1 MLVLYVSSK
10 LIKRRRMKFMYSALL
25 GNPVEHSI
33 SDVLFEYLNHNI
45 GVLDEYKHKK
55 ILVDSV
61 CLEDKIK
68 HLINDPKCIGLN
80 ITLPYKREV
89 MRYIDN
95 LDRVAEITG
104 SVNNI
109 YKSGNIITGT
119 NTDWKGIYNTLVFF
133 NISHITKC
141 CVLGTGGT
149 ARAAIFT
156 LQKLQISPTVVYRE
170 PISENTR
177 SLIKSFPDLK
187 YITYKELA
195 DQQILNDIEI
205 IINTTPVGMI
215 NYEESLPINFDHLD
229 NVNYKDKYFMDVVFN
244 PLHTK
249 LHEYFGKKGA
259 KIIDG
264 LWVLIFQGIEAF
276 SLWSDKIN
284 DGKYFFSK
292 DDVVLIHTFLEGKIK
307 GK

>member
-33 SDVLFEYLNHNI
+33 SDELFEYLNHNI

-249 LHEYFGKKGA
+249 LHEYFGKEGA

-307 GK
+307 

>member
-33 SDVLFEYLNHNI
+33 SDELFEYLNHNI

-195 DQQILNDIEI
+195 DQQILNDMEI

-244 PLHTK
+244 PLQTK

-292 DDVVLIHTFLEGKIK
+292 DDVVLIHTFLEGKI
-307 GK
+307 

>member
-33 SDVLFEYLNHNI
+33 SDELFEYLNHNI

-195 DQQILNDIEI
+195 DQQILNDMEI

-244 PLHTK
+244 PLQTK

>member
-33 SDVLFEYLNHNI
+33 SDELFEYLNHNI

-195 DQQILNDIEI
+195 DQQILNDMEI

-244 PLHTK
+244 PLQTK

-292 DDVVLIHTFLEGKIK
+292 DDVVLIHTFLEGK
-307 GK
+307 

>member
-33 SDVLFEYLNHNI
+33 SDELFEYLNHNI

-133 NISHITKC
+133 NISHIKKC

-244 PLHTK
+244 PLQTK
-249 LHEYFGKKGA
+249 LHEYFGKRGA

>member
-1 MLVLYVSSK
+1 M
-10 LIKRRRMKFMYSALL
+10 
-25 GNPVEHSI
+25 
-33 SDVLFEYLNHNI
+33 
-45 GVLDEYKHKK
+45 
-55 ILVDSV
+55 

-104 SVNNI
+104 SINNI

-249 LHEYFGKKGA
+249 LHEYFGKRGA

-284 DGKYFFSK
+284 GGKYFFSK

>member
-33 SDVLFEYLNHNI
+33 SDELFEYLNHNI

-244 PLHTK
+244 PLQTK

>member
-33 SDVLFEYLNHNI
+33 SDELFEYLNHNI

-215 NYEESLPINFDHLD
+215 N
-229 NVNYKDKYFMDVVFN
+229 
-244 PLHTK
+244 
-249 LHEYFGKKGA
+249 
-259 KIIDG
+259 
-264 LWVLIFQGIEAF
+264 
-276 SLWSDKIN
+276 
-284 DGKYFFSK
+284 
-292 DDVVLIHTFLEGKIK
+292 
-307 GK
+307 

>member
-1 MLVLYVSSK
+1 
-10 LIKRRRMKFMYSALL
+10 MKFMYSALL

-33 SDVLFEYLNHNI
+33 SDELFEYLNHNI

-55 ILVDSV
+55 ILVDLV

>member
-33 SDVLFEYLNHNI
+33 SDELFEYLNHNI

-244 PLHTK
+244 PLQTK

-307 GK
+307 G

>member
-1 MLVLYVSSK
+1 
-10 LIKRRRMKFMYSALL
+10 MYSALL

-33 SDVLFEYLNHNI
+33 SDELFEYLNHNI

-195 DQQILNDIEI
+195 DQQILNDMEI

-249 LHEYFGKKGA
+249 LHTPCQIIMQLNIGSKLYRPTHLFIQTEESVDQERVLEIVNRHLNNGKQNTNLILSTQHFIPKTNVY
-259 KIIDG
+259 DG
-264 LWVLIFQGIEAF
+264 
-276 SLWSDKIN
+276 
-284 DGKYFFSK
+284 
-292 DDVVLIHTFLEGKIK
+292 
-307 GK
+307 

>member
-33 SDVLFEYLNHNI
+33 SDELFEYLNHNI

-89 MRYIDN
+89 MSYIDN

-244 PLHTK
+244 PLQTK
-249 LHEYFGKKGA
+249 LHEYFGKRGA